1 MDWLQR
7 TSALSNQLLLLAIF
21 KESKR
26 KKNYFGDC
34 RYSFL
39 FRDVV
44 PYILFQTT
52 ATDSKYLGSHNS
64 DTNGCVT
71 EICYCHLY
79 MSYKRFLKKIFRQLA
94 GKEMITDSKK
104 YPLLPLK
111 TNDST
116 RVNDCLK
123 LMIRYPTSKK

>member
-26 KKNYFGDC
+26 KKII
-34 RYSFL
+34 S
-39 FRDVV
+39 VIV
-44 PYILFQTT
+44 AILFC
-52 ATDSKYLGSHNS
+52 LGMWFHIFCSRLQLLIQNILAVNS